1 MATTFR
7 NTFMARTGRPPIAPE
22 DIRKVF
28 PIRLSDD
35 ERKAIEEA
43 AQRDGKAAT
52 TWARETL
59 LKGTKL

>member
-1 MATTFR
+1 
-7 NTFMARTGRPPIAPE
+7 MARTGRPPIAPE